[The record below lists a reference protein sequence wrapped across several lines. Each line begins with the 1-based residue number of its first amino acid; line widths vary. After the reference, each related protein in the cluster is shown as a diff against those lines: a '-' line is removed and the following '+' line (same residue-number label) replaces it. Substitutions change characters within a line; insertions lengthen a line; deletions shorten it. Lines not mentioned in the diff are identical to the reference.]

1 MLTDKLSG
9 FKRILFGLWEVVVLC
24 ADSRF
29 AEPRCS
35 SARGACRPGRDTAAR
50 RKNVAAATKS
60 AAKGGGKAAK
70 RQKCCGSNRKMP
82 PRAAKGFNFVRVKL
96 LFGGADSRFGKPRT
110 SRKGT
115 VLFFSLVR
123 KERGVPQR
131 FANLW
136 TPGTI
141 QISARYMTFVET
153 TGVHQ
158 VTGYTGYDNLSGYR
172 R

>member
-1 MLTDKLSG
+1 MRVLRGFQRSRKKPRSGRGFHSVRAKLMFCALIRGLQNLDSP
-9 FKRILFGLWEVVVLC
+9 FG
-24 ADSRF
+24 
-29 AEPRCS
+29 
-35 SARGACRPGRDTAAR
+35 
-50 RKNVAAATKS
+50 
-60 AAKGGGKAAK
+60 
-70 RQKCCGSNRKMP
+70 
-82 PRAAKGFNFVRVKL
+82 KGFNFVRGKL
-96 LFGGADSRFGKPRT
+96 LSLCAESRFAESRT

-141 QISARYMTFVET
+141 QISARYEILAKMT
-153 TGVHQ
+153 GHHQ
-158 VTGYTGYDNLSGYR
+158 VTGRTKICSVAEYR